1 MDNQSR
7 AGEQRWRRFVERV
20 QGGEKLPFSEHWL
33 EFETAYCDWPTD
45 DGPPPAWWPSPA
57 TQERSNL
64 ASFAAELGLDDYGAL
79 HRYTIDHRGEF
90 WERVVARLGILF
102 EKSSDTVL
110 DLSDGVE
117 HARWFAGATLEITRS
132 CFQAPGDTS
141 AILYGREEDGTLE
154 RLSYQQLEERVNQFA
169 HGLAENGLVPGD
181 SVALYM
187 PMTPECVVAYLGTVR
202 SGCRVVSVADSFSP
216 EELSSR
222 MEIASARAVVT
233 VASYVRAGRKIALYP
248 KVRDAI
254 EQLEARPFAP
264 FAPFAI
270 VIEVEGGKLES
281 RDLAWSNFLS
291 ERTET
296 PAFVSD
302 PDHVTN
308 VLFSSGTT
316 ATPKAIPW
324 SELTPIKSAMDAHF
338 HQDVHSGDVLC
349 WPTNIGWM
357 MGPWLIYA
365 SLLNRATMALYEGA
379 PAGAGFTRFVR
390 DAGATM
396 LGVVPAMVRNWRARA
411 SVSPGDWPKLRVFS
425 STGEASNSKDYLWL
439 MSRTDYRAPVI
450 EYLGG
455 TEIGGGH
462 LAGTVLHPASPSTFT
477 TAALGIEVVVLD
489 DEGKVVGEGETGES
503 FLVPPSIGL
512 SQELLN
518 KDHHGV
524 YYEGCPSGPARE
536 VLRRHGDQLA
546 RLAKGYFKAQG
557 RADDTMNLGGIKI
570 GSLEIERVVD
580 EHPSV
585 YESAAIAVQPDGEG
599 ADRLVLYVVVEE
611 EAAPA
616 DLKGELA
623 KRIAEY
629 LNPLFKIHDVVVAE
643 SVPRT
648 ASNKIMRRRLRADYA
663 SRI

>member
-1 MDNQSR
+1 MNNRPR

-20 QGGEKLPFSEHWL
+20 QGGESLPFSEHWNT
-33 EFETAYCDWPTD
+33 FKSAYRDWPTE
-45 DGPPPAWWPSPA
+45 DGPPPAWWPSAA

-64 ASFAAELGLDDYGAL
+64 SSFASELGLDDYKAL
-79 HRYTIDHRGEF
+79 HRYTLDHRGEF

-102 EKSSDTVL
+102 EKNADMVL
-110 DLSDGVE
+110 DLSDGPE
-117 HARWFAGATLEITRS
+117 HPRWFAGATLEITRS
-132 CFQAPGDTS
+132 CFQAPEETS
-141 AILYGREEDGTLE
+141 AILYGREEDGTVE
-154 RLSYQQLEERVNQFA
+154 RLSYHELEERVNQFA
-169 HGLAENGLVPGD
+169 NGLAEHGLEPGD

-202 SGCRVVSVADSFSP
+202 SGCRVVSIADSFSS
-216 EELSSR
+216 EELASR
-222 MEIASARAVVT
+222 MEIAAARAVVT
-233 VASYVRAGRKIALYP
+233 VASYERAGRKIALYP
-248 KVRDAI
+248 KVRAAI
-254 EQLEARPFAP
+254 EQLEARPFA
-264 FAPFAI
+264 
-270 VIEVEGGKLES
+270 VVVEVEAGKLEP
-281 RDLAWSNFLS
+281 RDLAWSDFLS

-296 PAFVSD
+296 PGFLSD

-316 ATPKAIPW
+316 GTPKAIPW

-379 PAGAGFTRFVR
+379 PAGEGFTRFVR

-396 LGVVPAMVRNWRARA
+396 LGVVPAMVRNWRARE
-411 SVSPGDWPKLRVFS
+411 SVSPGDWPKLRVFT
-425 STGEASNSKDYLWL
+425 STGEASNTEDYLWL
-439 MSRTDYRAPVI
+439 MSRADYRVPVI

-462 LAGTVLHPASPSTFT
+462 LAGTVLHNASPSTFT
-477 TAALGIEVVVLD
+477 TPALGIEVLVLD
-489 DEGKVVGEGETGES
+489 DEGKVVLEGETGES

-518 KDHHGV
+518 KDHHAV
-524 YYEGCPSGPARE
+524 YYEGCPSGPAGE
-536 VLRRHGDQLA
+536 ALRRHGDQLA
-546 RLAKGYFKAQG
+546 RLAKGCFKAQG
-557 RADDTMNLGGIKI
+557 RADDTMNLGGIKV

-580 EHPSV
+580 DHPSV
-585 YESAAIAVQPDGEG
+585 YESAAIAVQPGGEG
-599 ADRLVLYVVVEE
+599 ADRLVLYVVVEQE
-611 EAAPA
+611 IVPA
-616 DLKGELA
+616 DLKSELA
-623 KRIAEY
+623 KRIAEH
-629 LNPLFKIHDVVVAE
+629 LNPLFKIHDVVITE

-648 ASNKIMRRRLRADYA
+648 ASNKVMRRRLRTDYA
-663 SRI
+663 SRA